1 MFLKFLSDKK
11 GQMMVEVMIALSI
24 VMVGLLGIFTL
35 TSRSL
40 SLNNVVASQY
50 IGSNLAAEGIEIVK
64 NLLDKNAI
72 QGRPWNEGV
81 STGNYE
87 VDYASTA
94 LSGYANRAILFN
106 SGNGF
111 YGYSFGN
118 QTNYRRM
125 ITVETIAP
133 DEIKVS
139 SSVSWVTRDG
149 AVYQVDLE
157 DYFYNWR

>member
-1 MFLKFLSDKK
+1 MLKIFLKNHF

-24 VMVGLLGIFTL
+24 ATVGLLGIFTL

-50 IGSNLAAEGIEIVK
+50 IGSNLAAEGIEIIK
-64 NLLDKNAI
+64 NLLDRNVI

-81 STGNYE
+81 SDGDYE
-87 VDYASTA
+87 ADYASTA
-94 LSGYANRAILFN
+94 LSAYADRVILFN

-111 YGYSFGN
+111 YGYDFGN
-118 QTNYRRM
+118 QTNYRRK
-125 ITVETIAP
+125 ITVETISP
-133 DEIKVS
+133 DEIKS
-139 SSVSWVTRDG
+139 RSFVSWITRDG
-149 AVYQVDLE
+149 ATYQVDLE